1 MAEVQKQREKELMVN
16 RRLAKELQFLKERED
31 KNRREKEVR
40 RRRSSSSSSRRSI
53 TGLVTFWS
61 LCRSLIRR

>member
-31 KNRREKEVR
+31 KSRREKEVR
-40 RRRSSSSSSRRSI
+40 RRSSGNSSRRSI
-53 TGLVTFWS
+53 IGLVTVWS
-61 LCRSLIRR
+61 LCRSLIRG